1 MQPITKVSSEKSTRW
16 VGFTQV
22 LKAARDISISR
33 LAIAACQAFSGE
45 NSTTALIKEIPIDKK
60 INIEQ
65 SEIKAHLQPL
75 LEER

>member
-1 MQPITKVSSEKSTRW
+1 MQPITNVSSEKSTKW

-45 NSTTALIKEIPIDKK
+45 NSTTAFIKEIPIDKK
-60 INIEQ
+60 IN
-65 SEIKAHLQPL
+65 
-75 LEER
+75 LE